1 MIFLSLISDLNIDL
15 INKDKKLITSHE
27 KIISNMNRIMQLK
40 EELNNYKVESQ
51 KTLNFSNNICLLD
64 IIFEYDKS
72 KNPKLFFSYN
82 NFTHCLLTNKIS
94 AQPLQLEPELFILIT
109 SFINSFNTIAKNAIE
124 EFSLLARETCELY
137 HNLSTKIFK
146 IENEQ
151 LIIKNKTIYSFL
163 EKRKLTFSEVVD
175 NINQYKQYTFIKIDL
190 KNKNSLLLAS
200 KNNALISNIEW
211 NLTKKLRNIDVKSL
225 EDNEKY
231 ISNHLILVI
240 DDFISQF
247 LEEKYGSY
255 TILVDK
261 LYDYIVQ
268 QDILTN
274 F

>member
-1 MIFLSLISDLNIDL
+1 MNFLSLISELNINI
-15 INKDKKLITSHE
+15 INQDKKLITSHD
-27 KIISNMNRIMQLK
+27 KIISNVHRIMNLN
-40 EELNNYKVESQ
+40 EELNNYKIESQ
-51 KTLNFSNNICLLD
+51 KTLNLSDTICKLD

-82 NFTHCLLTNKIS
+82 NFTHCLLTNKIYP
-94 AQPLQLEPELFILIT
+94 QPFRLEPELFISIT
-109 SFINSFNTIAKNAIE
+109 SFINSFNNIAKNAIE
-124 EFSLLARETCELY
+124 EFSLLAKETCNLY

-175 NINQYKQYTFIKIDL
+175 NINHYKTYAFIKIDL
-190 KNKNSLLLAS
+190 KNKNSLLFAS

-211 NLTKKLRNIDVKSL
+211 NLTKKLRNPDTETL
-225 EDNEKY
+225 EDNKKY

>member
-1 MIFLSLISDLNIDL
+1 MIFLSLISDLNIDI

-40 EELNNYKVESQ
+40 EELNNYKNESQ
-51 KTLNFSNNICLLD
+51 KKLNFSNNICLLD

-82 NFTHCLLTNKIS
+82 NFIHCLLTNKIHP
-94 AQPLQLEPELFILIT
+94 QPFRLEPELFISIT
-109 SFINSFNTIAKNAIE
+109 SFINSFNNIAKNTIE
-124 EFSLLARETCELY
+124 EFTSLAKETCNLY
-137 HNLSTKIFK
+137 HNLSSKIFK

-175 NINQYKQYTFIKIDL
+175 NINHYKKYTFIKIDL
-190 KNKNSLLLAS
+190 KNKNSLLFAS
-200 KNNALISNIEW
+200 KNNALISNLEW
-211 NLTKKLRNIDVKSL
+211 NVDKQLQNRTNNID
-225 EDNEKY
+225 DNNKY

-247 LEEKYGSY
+247 LEPKYGNY

-261 LYDYIVQ
+261 LYDYIIQ